1 MIKGT
6 TPMNIAYNI
15 SQHLTL
21 NPPLWVSRKQ
31 ELKWLDGIQGGPGLI
46 FCLAFFS
53 KEDAF
58 FFAASL
64 PTWGGGSGGR
74 LCSPAAA
81 HRAGSRQHSGL
92 VPALRMPCA

>member
-1 MIKGT
+1 
-6 TPMNIAYNI
+6 MNIAYNI

-53 KEDAF
+53 KEDALF
-58 FFAASL
+58 FFCGVA
-64 PTWGGGSGGR
+64 PYMGWGQRGSALFSR
-74 LCSPAAA
+74 SRPPCWFKATQRPSSRPADALCLDWKS
-81 HRAGSRQHSGL
+81 
-92 VPALRMPCA
+92 